1 MRKTPILG
9 FTVALAAIAFGGWL
23 ILSDQPQGDAG
34 TATAAEINVPVLS
47 PVALNGKAAFESRC
61 AVCHGENG
69 AGSDKGP
76 PLIHKIYE
84 PGHHGDQAFWL
95 AARNGVRSHH
105 WRFGDMP
112 PVEGVSDT
120 QLGWIVK
127 YIREVQSANGIN

>member
-1 MRKTPILG
+1 MRHRLKMG
-9 FTVALAAIAFGGWL
+9 VAAAFTAIAFGGWL
-23 ILSDQPQGDAG
+23 ILSGNADNDGGYAN
-34 TATAAEINVPVLS
+34 AAEVNVPKLS
-47 PVALNGKAAFESRC
+47 PVALNGKAVFEGNC
-61 AVCHGENG
+61 AACHGGNG
-69 AGSDKGP
+69 GGSDKGP

-105 WRFGDMP
+105 WRYGNMP
-112 PVEGVSDT
+112 PVEGVSDA